1 MTAVVSPSSVQAHSQ
16 WNPGDAGQGGLH
28 SMNADDV
35 TRMFMPR
42 RSAQRT
48 HSSSSSSSTA
58 PSSSSSST
66 TTFTIPVPPPPSN
79 GDIPITN
86 GEQGAGVARK
96 KPQRGLWPSSKAE
109 SVAGLSNSR
118 PALVPTPS
126 SGQSAA
132 STMSTM
138 HQPSPILSS
147 QTRSNLQ
154 QQQNGNRT
162 DQSPA
167 QTDAPAILALQPLT
181 GTFERKQI
189 NVPFFPEVLR
199 IGRQTNA
206 KTVPTTSNGFFDS
219 KVLSRQHAE
228 IWADRNGKIWIRDV
242 KSSNGTFV
250 NGVRLS
256 PENRDSEPHELREQ
270 DTLELGIDIVSE
282 DQKSIV
288 HHKVSAKVEHAGVYG
303 TGSSVLDLNF
313 GDIDPNSGMGQP
325 IGHGM
330 QQLRGRGAS
339 QGSTGSNGRMTGP
352 SGLGNGGPHGIAQ
365 RQMNLWMNPITIEQ
379 VVKRLTTE
387 LRQAKQ
393 QSQDLHRT
401 SDFFTT
407 LLSLGPGEAM
417 PKSPIKKEPI
427 NTRQSNA
434 FSPVAAHLEV
444 LSPFSQPPAPPPQQ
458 PLPEK
463 PDSARF
469 TNPEATSHFPFRRT
483 ETERPKSFSMSPTRS
498 EPPSSQILA
507 LVEALNTAKKEI
519 DSQGDRVKQLET
531 LLKRERKA
539 RESAEERARRFMTGK
554 LTPEDD
560 GKVRTIEHEAL
571 TSTAEPL
578 KSINQRNGSDT
589 SSSSSDNDSI
599 STVTASQTTD
609 ELHRQTKNVDASTS
623 RLQERLDQMV
633 QEMGQMKAQMESYKQ
648 RAEGA
653 EAERTSL
660 ADMIEQIRADAARKE
675 NLLGNGSILHPFKHT
690 ASNGVADSSASTA
703 DQPKRSTSGLWN
715 GTSFSPSS
723 SSASLHNCKQPN
735 GTITSPITAVDKNP
749 SSNLQALERGMAAA
763 LQSLTT
769 TASSRGGGGRDVALQ
784 SAPYVSMVGV
794 VLIGVGIMTWLNG
807 WQKVER

>member
-1 MTAVVSPSSVQAHSQ
+1 
-16 WNPGDAGQGGLH
+16 
-28 SMNADDV
+28 MNADDV

-48 HSSSSSSSTA
+48 NSSSSTSSTA

-66 TTFTIPVPPPPSN
+66 TFTIPVPPPQPN
-79 GDIPITN
+79 GEIPITN
-86 GEQGAGVARK
+86 GEQAAGAIRK

-109 SVAGLSNSR
+109 PGAGISNGQT
-118 PALVPTPS
+118 AAIPTPS

-138 HQPSPILSS
+138 HQPSPILPS
-147 QTRSNLQ
+147 QTRSSSQ
-154 QQQNGNRT
+154 QQPNGSRIE
-162 DQSPA
+162 QSSA
-167 QTDAPAILALQPLT
+167 QTDAPAVLALQPLT

-189 NVPFFPEVLR
+189 NVPFFPDVLR

-288 HHKVSAKVEHAGVYG
+288 HHKVSAKVEHAGVYATG
-303 TGSSVLDLNF
+303 TSVLDLNF
-313 GDIDPNSGMGQP
+313 GDIDPSSGMGQSM
-325 IGHGM
+325 GHGM

-339 QGSTGSNGRMTGP
+339 QPSTVGNGRMTGP
-352 SGLGNGGPHGIAQ
+352 SSMGNGIPNGMAQ
-365 RQMNLWMNPITIEQ
+365 RQLNLWMNPITIEH

-387 LRQAKQ
+387 LKQAKQ

-407 LLSLGPGEAM
+407 LLSLAPGEAM
-417 PKSPIKKEPI
+417 PKSPTKKEPMD
-427 NTRQSNA
+427 TRQPNGI
-434 FSPVAAHLEV
+434 SPVAPHLEV

-469 TNPEATSHFPFRRT
+469 TNSESTSHFPLRRT
-483 ETERPKSFSMSPTRS
+483 ETERPKSFSMSPTRP
-498 EPPSSQILA
+498 EPPTSQILA

-539 RESAEERARRFMTGK
+539 RESAEERARRFMTSQHV
-554 LTPEDD
+554 PED
-560 GKVRTIEHEAL
+560 GRKARSPEHDAFRS
-571 TSTAEPL
+571 TSE
-578 KSINQRNGSDT
+578 
-589 SSSSSDNDSI
+589 SSDHISQEHASEVSSLSSDDDSVTTI
-599 STVTASQTTD
+599 TASQNPD
-609 ELHRQTKNVDASTS
+609 EIHRQTKNVDASTT

-633 QEMGQMKAQMESYKQ
+633 QDMGQMKAQMESYRR

-660 ADMIEQIRADAARKE
+660 ADMIEQIRADTE
-675 NLLGNGSILHPFKHT
+675 NSVGNGSILHPFKRT
-690 ASNGVADSSASTA
+690 VGEDAADASASAT
-703 DQPKRSTSGLWN
+703 DSPQRSTSGLWN
-715 GTSFSPSS
+715 GTSSSSSPSS
-723 SSASLHNCKQPN
+723 SSSSLKNLKQPN
-735 GTITSPITAVDKNP
+735 GTAVSSDSTADRGP
-749 SSNLQALERGMAAA
+749 SSNLRGLERSMAAA
-763 LQSLTT
+763 FQSAIT
-769 TASSRGGGGRDVALQ
+769 TAPSGGGGGRDVALQ

>member
-1 MTAVVSPSSVQAHSQ
+1 MTAIVSPSSIQPHSQ
-16 WNPGDAGQGGLH
+16 WNPNDAGQGGFH

-48 HSSSSSSSTA
+48 NSSPSTA
-58 PSSSSSST
+58 PSSSSSSST
-66 TTFTIPVPPPPSN
+66 TSFTIPVPSPQSN

-86 GEQGAGVARK
+86 GEQTAGAVRK
-96 KPQRGLWPSSKAE
+96 KPQRGPWPSSKAE
-109 SVAGLSNSR
+109 PVASLSSGQ
-118 PALVPTPS
+118 PGSAPTPS

-132 STMSTM
+132 STISAM
-138 HQPSPILSS
+138 HQPSPSLPS
-147 QTRSNLQ
+147 QTRSSSQ
-154 QQQNGNRT
+154 QQQNGGRI

-167 QTDAPAILALQPLT
+167 QTDTPAVLALQPLT
-181 GTFERKQI
+181 GTFERKRI

-256 PENRDSEPHELREQ
+256 PENRESEPHELREQ

-288 HHKVSAKVEHAGVYG
+288 HHKVSAKVEHAGIYATG
-303 TGSSVLDLNF
+303 TSVLDLSF
-313 GDIDPNSGMGQP
+313 GDIDPSNGLGQS

-339 QGSTGSNGRMTGP
+339 QASLGSNGRMTG
-352 SGLGNGGPHGIAQ
+352 SSTMANGGPSSMAQ
-365 RQMNLWMNPITIEQ
+365 RQMNFWMNPITIEH

-387 LRQAKQ
+387 LKQAKQ

-401 SDFFTT
+401 SDFFST
-407 LLSLGPGEAM
+407 LLSLGPGEAF

-427 NTRQSNA
+427 DSRLPNGI
-434 FSPVAAHLEV
+434 SPMATHMEI

-469 TNPEATSHFPFRRT
+469 TNSEPTSHFPLRRI
-483 ETERPKSFSMSPTRS
+483 ETERPKSFSMSPTRI

-507 LVEALNTAKKEI
+507 LVEALNTARKEI

-539 RESAEERARRFMTGK
+539 RESAEERARRFMTSQQ
-554 LTPEDD
+554 TPEN
-560 GKVRTIEHEAL
+560 GQKARTPEHDAL
-571 TSTAEPL
+571 RSPDE
-578 KSINQRNGSDT
+578 
-589 SSSSSDNDSI
+589 SSDHAAEGHWSDVSSLSSETDSI
-599 STVTASQTTD
+599 TTVTAAQAPD
-609 ELHRQTKNVDASTS
+609 ELHRQTKNVDASTT

-633 QEMGQMKAQMESYKQ
+633 QEMGHMKAQMETYKR

-660 ADMIEQIRADAARKE
+660 ADMVERIRADAARTDRPT
-675 NLLGNGSILHPFKHT
+675 GNGGIVHPFDGT
-690 ASNGVADSSASTA
+690 AGKDVAD
-703 DQPKRSTSGLWN
+703 PSTSSTEPPEGSSSSLWN
-715 GTSFSPSS
+715 GTFSSPSS
-723 SSASLHNCKQPN
+723 SSPSLRNRKPPN
-735 GTITSPITAVDKNP
+735 GTILQSDTAADKGR
-749 SSNLQALERGMAAA
+749 SSNLQALERSMAAA
-763 LQSLTT
+763 LQSAVT
-769 TASSRGGGGRDVALQ
+769 TAPSGSRGGRDVALQ